1 MESSIERALGI
12 YEILEHIILQL
23 NSPDEIVRAQRV
35 CRGWKNVIQNSPALH
50 QACWY
55 RSHNKGFRQQLGS
68 PQIFKFNPAFH
79 RLGIST
85 QIYTDPP
92 EQEQGD
98 FDLTKRIYDKPG
110 SWTTMLAT
118 QPPCRC
124 IEIVSYSD
132 YPNDQS

>member
-12 YEILEHIILQL
+12 CEILEHIILQL
-23 NSPDEIVRAQRV
+23 NSLDEIIRAQRV
-35 CRGWKNVIQNSPALH
+35 CRGWKNVIQNSPALQ

-55 RSHNKGFRQQLGS
+55 RPHDKGFRQQPDS
-68 PQIFKFNPAFH
+68 PQTFKLNPAFH

-98 FDLTKRIYDKPG
+98 FDLTKRIYDKSG

-124 IEIVSYSD
+124 IEVECFSD
-132 YPNDQS
+132 YSSDQS